1 MSEAN
6 KDMIAV
12 GRLAG
17 PHGIKGHLKFFFYG
31 EDPSLIDGAGP
42 LFNKKGHAFNLTR
55 DRKHKDFWLVRIDT
69 IPDRTAAEALPKQE
83 LFINRDKLPELDD
96 DEIYYEDLVGL
107 MAIDTDNNEI
117 GIIIGVHDFGAGT
130 LLDIKIND
138 SKKSFMLPYTN
149 DYIVEMDDTTLTVQ
163 DYKQFML

>member
-1 MSEAN
+1 
-6 KDMIAV
+6 
-12 GRLAG
+12 
-17 PHGIKGHLKFFFYG
+17 
-31 EDPSLIDGAGP
+31 
-42 LFNKKGHAFNLTR
+42 
-55 DRKHKDFWLVRIDT
+55 
-69 IPDRTAAEALPKQE
+69 
-83 LFINRDKLPELDD
+83 
-96 DEIYYEDLVGL
+96 